1 MFYFLTEIENAY
13 ELLYLLHF
21 TYIRLLKKKTPH
33 RELLNMVIKSSY
45 QVDIN
50 DRQRQSKRV
59 IKALEGGGGT

>member
-1 MFYFLTEIENAY
+1 MSTGACDHAVPI
-13 ELLYLLHF
+13 
-21 TYIRLLKKKTPH
+21 YIPLLKKKTPH

-45 QVDIN
+45 RGDIN

>member
-1 MFYFLTEIENAY
+1 MSTCACDHAVPIYKP
-13 ELLYLLHF
+13 
-21 TYIRLLKKKTPH
+21 LLKKKKEKPH